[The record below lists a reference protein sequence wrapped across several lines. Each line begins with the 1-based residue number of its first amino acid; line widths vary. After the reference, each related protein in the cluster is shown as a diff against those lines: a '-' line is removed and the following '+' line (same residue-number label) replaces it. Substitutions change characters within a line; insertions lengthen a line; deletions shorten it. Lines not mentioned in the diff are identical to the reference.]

1 MKMRLV
7 EVLAGTLDALAVFVL
22 LTGLS
27 ASVLAT
33 VRTTRGRGDHFLDIV
48 TGEMLR
54 TFRITL
60 GRWILV
66 ALDILIVSDIL
77 HSIAHRTLE
86 EVTLLAGIV
95 GIRVAL
101 SYFLDHEVQQIE
113 ARQLGLGRGS
123 VS

>member
-1 MKMRLV
+1 MRLV
-7 EVLAGTLDALAVFVL
+7 EVLAGTLDALAVLVL
-22 LTGLS
+22 LTGLVG
-27 ASVLAT
+27 SVQAT
-33 VRTTRGRGDHFLDIV
+33 VRTARGRGEHFLDIV